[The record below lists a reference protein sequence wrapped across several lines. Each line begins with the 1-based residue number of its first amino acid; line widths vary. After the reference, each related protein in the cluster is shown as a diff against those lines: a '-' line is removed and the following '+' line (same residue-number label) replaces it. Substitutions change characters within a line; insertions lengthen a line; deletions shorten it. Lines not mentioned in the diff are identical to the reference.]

1 MALISLKIPA
11 GLYRN
16 GTEYE
21 ASGRWRD
28 SNLVR
33 WLGTSL
39 RPIGGW
45 DEMATGVTTSPAR
58 GMHTWLESNGS
69 RWAALGTH
77 NSITVVNPAGTSYPL
92 TPGDLVSGYQS
103 ATVETG
109 YGYGFYGSGFY
120 GTERSDN
127 TTYEEATTWSLDNF
141 GNYLVACSS
150 HDGRA
155 FIWDGTLADGVE
167 IITNGDFDTNSD
179 WTLGTGWI
187 INTSGPYSNSAYF
200 PSNIATHTHLEQ
212 SGLSLVAGKIYKV
225 RCSIRGVAFGFTVSV
240 EIGHSFGA
248 AGEVKFLDIDPF
260 GNYPGYG
267 ANGGLFQEFEFT
279 ATETNANCSIR
290 FKTNQT
296 GGNDYWV
303 DDVSLTEIK
312 TLDLIA
318 NAPVSNSGI
327 IVTEE
332 RFLFCLAAGG
342 NPRLI
347 QWSDQENTT
356 VWTPSS
362 TNQAG
367 SQTLQTSGQ
376 IMTAQ
381 RGRGQTLI
389 FTDIDMHRMT
399 YVGAPFIYSTE
410 KVGDA
415 CGLAARKAVTT
426 TDAGTFWMG
435 QNSFFV
441 YNGSAVQE
449 LDCEVKDYVFGDI
462 NRPQISKC
470 WSTSVGEFS
479 EVWWF
484 YCSSGSAEI
493 DRYVTYDYKQGY
505 WSAGQISRTCG
516 VDRGVFSHPL
526 MADAAG
532 KIYSHEFGLD
542 HEGATPFAET
552 GPFSIGSG
560 DNVVRVTKLIPDE
573 LTQGDVTATF
583 KTRLHPNG
591 AETSHGPFAMANP
604 TSVRFSGRQARMR
617 VEAARPADWRVGVM
631 RVDAMPGGRR

>member
-45 DEMATGVTTSPAR
+45 EEMATGVTASPAR

-77 NSITVVNPAGTSYPL
+77 NSITAVNPAGTSYDV
-92 TPGDLVSGYQS
+92 TPGDLATGYQS
-103 ATVETG
+103 ATIETG
-109 YGYGFYGSGFY
+109 YGYGLYGAGFY

-127 TTYEEATTWSLDNF
+127 ATYEEATTWSLDNF

-150 HDGRA
+150 HDGRT
-155 FIWDGTLADGVE
+155 FIWDGSVSDGAE
-167 IITNGDFDTNSD
+167 IITNGDFSTNSD
-179 WTLGTGWI
+179 WTLGTGWV
-187 INTSGPYSNSAYF
+187 INTSGSPTYVAYV
-200 PSNIATHTHLEQ
+200 PSNVSSHTHLEQ
-212 SGLSLVAGKIYKV
+212 NGLSLVGGQRYRVKFAV
-225 RCSIRGVAFGFTVSV
+225 RMMATGQTMSV
-240 EIGHSFGA
+240 DVGHSFGA
-248 AGEVKFLDIDPF
+248 AGEEKFLDIDVFNNFPDT
-260 GNYPGYG
+260 
-267 ANGGLFQEFEFT
+267 LVQQEFTFT
-279 ATETNANCSIR
+279 ATDTNANCSIR
-290 FKTNQT
+290 FKSNQS
-296 GGNDYWV
+296 GGNDYYV
-303 DDVSLTEIK
+303 DNVSIQALPMAQVIS
-312 TLDLIA
+312 
-318 NAPVSNSGI
+318 NAPTGNSGL

-342 NPRLI
+342 DPRLI

-367 SQTLQTSGQ
+367 SQALQTSGK

-381 RGRGQTLI
+381 RGRGVTLI

-415 CGLAARKAVTT
+415 CGLASRKAVTT

-449 LDCEVKDYVFGDI
+449 LDCEIKDYVFGDI

-470 WSTSVGEFS
+470 WSMSVGEFS

-493 DRYVTYDYKQGY
+493 DRYATYDYKQGY

-516 VDRGVFSHPL
+516 ADRGVFSHPL
-526 MADAAG
+526 MSDTAG

-542 HEGATPFAET
+542 HEGGSPFAET

-583 KTRLHPNG
+583 KTRLYPNG
-591 AETSHGPFAMANP
+591 PETVNGPYNMANP

-631 RVDAMPGGRR
+631 RVDAIPGGRR